1 MKKFTFAMLALT
13 GMLTFVLVGGCT
25 GSDGNK
31 TVPTPPTDTIP
42 EVVEAVPVYIPEA
55 DPILNSTAR
64 ILAGLPLDESDSL
77 YALTQTNE
85 WAQHAQVMDKMWA
98 KCQETL
104 DKVDTICVN
113 DLSAIIDKA
122 QNVFYSFSGPDFAF
136 MTAFFPLAETYNM
149 MALEPTGKVIT
160 PEGVKAK
167 VYYQIQKTLQ
177 VLLGSSFFI
186 TKSMAVDMNTEEV
199 DGTIPVFMVL
209 MARMGYEL
217 VSIDYQDLTEDGEWI
232 DVEKSSPFIKIRFFR
247 DGDQPKEQT
256 LYYLSTNI
264 ATVNFD
270 PRVQAM
276 IDKIDPE
283 TTASFVK
290 SCSYCLHEE
299 KYSQIRQDVL
309 DHSFALIQDDTGITY
324 NKLLENGWNVTLYG
338 KYTHPL
344 AVFGESVNQKSL
356 DDIYKTGENIRP
368 LGFRFGYNAN
378 GSVMMVAEKP

>member
-1 MKKFTFAMLALT
+1 MKKITFVMLALAS
-13 GMLTFVLVGGCT
+13 MLTMILEGGCT
-25 GSDGNK
+25 GNNGVK
-31 TVPTPPTDTIP
+31 TTQTTPADTVP
-42 EVVEAVPVYIPEA
+42 EVVEVVPVYIPEA

-64 ILAGLPLDESDSL
+64 VLAGLPLDESDSL
-77 YALTQTNE
+77 YPLTQTNE

-113 DLSAIIDKA
+113 DLSAIIDNA
-122 QNVFYSFSGPDFAF
+122 HNVFYSFSGPDFAF
-136 MTAFFPLAETYNM
+136 MTAFFPLAETYYM
-149 MALEPTGKVIT
+149 MALEPTGNVIT
-160 PEGVKAK
+160 PDGVKGK
-167 VYYQIQKTLQ
+167 VYNQIQKTLQ

-186 TKSMAVDMNTEEV
+186 TKSMAVDMNTEEI

-209 MARMGYEL
+209 MARMGYEI

-232 DVEKSSPFIKIRFFR
+232 DVETSSPFIKIRFFR
-247 DGDQPKEQT
+247 DGDQPMEQT

-276 IDKIDPE
+276 IDKIDPT

-299 KYSQIRQDVL
+299 KYSQIRQDIL

-324 NKLLENGWNVTLYG
+324 NTLLGNGWSVTLYG

-344 AVFGESVNQKSL
+344 AVFGESVYQKSL
-356 DDIYKTGENIRP
+356 DDIYKAGEGILP

-378 GSVMMVAEKP
+378 GSVMMVAERP

>member
-1 MKKFTFAMLALT
+1 MKKFTLITLALA
-13 GMLTFVLVGGCT
+13 GMLTFVIAGGCT
-25 GSDGNK
+25 NGGGK
-31 TVPTPPTDTIP
+31 TAQAVPTDTVP
-42 EVVEAVPVYIPEA
+42 VVEEVIPVYIPEA

-64 ILAGLPLDESDSL
+64 VLAGLPLEESDSL
-77 YALTQTNE
+77 YALTQTKE

-113 DLSAIIDKA
+113 DLSAIVDQAK
-122 QNVFYSFSGPDFAF
+122 NVFYSFSGPDFAF
-136 MTAFFPLAETYNM
+136 MTAIFPLAETYYM
-149 MALEPTGKVIT
+149 FALEPTGKVIT
-160 PEGVKAK
+160 PEGVKGK
-167 VYYQIQKTLQ
+167 VYNQIQKTLQ

-186 TKSMAVDMNTEEV
+186 TKSMAVDMNTEEI

-247 DGDQPKEQT
+247 DGEQPMEQT

-290 SCSYCLHEE
+290 SCSYCLHEQ

-324 NKLLENGWNVTLYG
+324 NTLLENGWKVTLYG

-344 AVFGESVNQKSL
+344 AVFGESVYQKSL
-356 DDIYKTGENIRP
+356 DDVYKAGVDIRP

-378 GSVMMVAEKP
+378 GSVMMVAERP